1 MTEEVILEEQT
12 LHNVQM
18 EDALKKSLEFNN
30 SYIDYLK
37 TILEEAKKIREEIIN
52 GKCGS
57 SCRI

>member
-18 EDALKKSLEFNN
+18 EDALKKTLEFNN

-37 TILEEAKKIREEIIN
+37 TKLEEAKKIREEIIN
-52 GKCGS
+52 GK
-57 SCRI
+57 